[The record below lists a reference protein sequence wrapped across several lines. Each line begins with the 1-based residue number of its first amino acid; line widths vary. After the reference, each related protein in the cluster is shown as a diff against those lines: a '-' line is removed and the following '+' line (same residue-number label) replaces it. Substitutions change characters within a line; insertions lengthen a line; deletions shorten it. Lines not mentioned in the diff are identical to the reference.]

1 MNTFYVLMA
10 KYGPEVMIPSE
21 IVAKDWFGIE
31 KSKFNEKIRNGDI
44 QLPIMKMEDS
54 QKSPRGVH
62 ILDLAE
68 YLDRRRDEARRL
80 GRT

>member
-1 MNTFYVLMA
+1 MNTFFVLMA

-21 IVAKDWFGIE
+21 IVARDWFGVE
-31 KSKFNEKIRNGDI
+31 KSKFNEKVRNGEI
-44 QLPIMKMEDS
+44 PLPVMRMEDS

-68 YLDRRRDEARRL
+68 YLDKRREEARLL